1 MAEISRGDSMVES
14 MNVPR
19 FKITFVGD
27 VSVGKT
33 TIINRIN
40 GNPFKEVYE
49 ATIGVDFFPKKIKYN
64 ELEMTLQIWDTA
76 GQEKYRGL
84 IPNYVR
90 GSSIVFIVFDL
101 TNRTTFENISR
112 WIDDVNNIE
121 KTMLI
126 LIGNKKDLSEKIVV
140 NKNEIEPFA
149 KEKNIPYYELSAK
162 AGNNLKYIFYK
173 VIVNLPF
180 FKDLKKNENELIDEL
195 AKENE
200 KNEEYINIKNIIDN
214 NENNKTTNNISD
226 DTKKYN
232 ETNGYMIKNI
242 EHSDQSSIEINNN
255 NIYITKSGKSNSTRC
270 HC

>member
-14 MNVPR
+14 MKIPR

-90 GSSIVFIVFDL
+90 GSSIV
-101 TNRTTFENISR
+101 
-112 WIDDVNNIE
+112 
-121 KTMLI
+121 I

-162 AGNNLKYIFYK
+162 EGNDVKYIFYK

-214 NENNKTTNNISD
+214 NENNNDNNKTTNNISD

-232 ETNGYMIKNI
+232 ETNGRMIKNI
-242 EHSDQSSIEINNN
+242 EHSDQSSIKINNN
-255 NIYITKSGKSNSTRC
+255 NIYITKVGKSNSTRC